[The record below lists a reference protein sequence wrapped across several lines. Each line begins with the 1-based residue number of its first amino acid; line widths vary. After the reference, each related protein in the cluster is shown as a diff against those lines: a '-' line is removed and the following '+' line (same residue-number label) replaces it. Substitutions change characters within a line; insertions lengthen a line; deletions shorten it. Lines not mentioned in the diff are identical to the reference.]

1 MKTSAPKSQYFAIFI
16 CGLLAFHFVTAHG
29 QTFTG
34 EGDWKS
40 ASNWSDGSVPAD
52 GATVIINGIAEIS
65 ENVGVSNSDNPARII
80 IGEGTTGTLNVTG
93 GTLSGVNAG
102 SSGIFIGAG
111 AGGVG
116 TVTIQQGAGLRSQGA
131 NMVVQ
136 IGDDEGG
143 RGSLTVAGELL
154 NFKFFRIIN
163 GTLEM
168 LPSGINNRF
177 NQLDTISTIESE
189 GTLSFVIDG
198 DRVGALVR
206 ANSSGLNLEI
216 NPGANLKIAL
226 QGDFNVNDSWVLME
240 YTSLFGE
247 FSQGTS
253 FTNEQGFAFRLD
265 YGTGQ
270 DSEVVLT
277 LTSTSARPTIS
288 SFSASPAAIAGGG
301 STTLSWNVSAFT
313 QLAIDPEIGD
323 VSGDTSNGTG
333 SKEISP
339 ATTTTYTLTLDN
351 NGITANESL
360 TVVVD
365 EPPVVGSFTP
375 TPEIISPG
383 DTSTLTW
390 DVFGAETISIDTG
403 IGDVTNQSEAALS
416 PSGTTTY
423 RLTASNVNGSSTAEA
438 TVIVD
443 ALRASMVLSFDASA
457 PNQANGAFADVI
469 GGNSFDLKLANLDVA
484 VSSLRTTLTSAYRL
498 TGFGGQSAGDGNNFP
513 GGTTSYET
521 WIRTGDLD
529 SDPQV
534 IFEHGSNVDGSSLMI
549 NRDSVQFLN
558 SQNGERTH
566 ELEVPLEEID
576 LTDFIQIVVTLDGA
590 SGVATLYV
598 REAGGGFGTASATGE
613 VGKPN
618 GRASLFSWTNFSAA
632 IAAALGG
639 IGSEVPEGATQFRGE
654 MALLNVFDKALSAD
668 EALDAFNR
676 IAIADPELIQSF
688 SSTQDRVASGD
699 AVTFAWEVGAA
710 ETLTLSGG
718 HGDVTGVTV
727 NGVGSLEVH
736 PTESTVFT
744 LVATNSEGTSI
755 ARQQILVDVAPDTV
769 VLSKNADSWDQA
781 SVWSD
786 GQAAQ
791 AGKQYLVTDF
801 IAPVLSTP
809 MTASAVF
816 PGSSLEL
823 LGSNAQLLIQNE
835 FNTSVQIGDLRLN
848 GGAIVFEDDQGLLS
862 LSGGLSVLRD
872 SRIDIR
878 GTFNTLELDSTL
890 SGAGAMTVDAS
901 NLPREEPSL
910 LINGGN
916 SSFSGGWRFLGGNT
930 LIGSSAALGSGDI
943 DMVNASMEISA
954 RVNNPDTILNLQG
967 DSSVL
972 LFDSLTFKAINFI
985 FADGTSTPVPAGT
998 YDFTSWTDLA
1008 TGLGLNSE
1016 QLDIAGAGTVTVLE
1030 ESAAP
1035 IVGTTFT
1042 GEGDWSS
1049 ETNWSDGIPTDGS
1062 NAIVNGVAEISGDI
1076 GVSNTDNPS
1085 RIFVGD
1091 HSTGVLN
1098 VTGGTLSG
1106 AHTGADAGL
1115 FVGIG
1120 QDGNGTINI
1129 FDGAAL
1135 RSQGG
1140 GMVVQVGDDDGGVGR
1155 VSIAGQ
1161 LFNFKFF
1168 RIINGTLEMQATGI
1182 NNSFN
1187 SNDISTIESNGTLA
1201 FAIDGN
1207 AVGTLQRANETG
1219 LVLEIDAQSNLEI
1232 ALSGNVANNDSW
1244 TLIDYTTLTGQFSQ
1258 GSTFTNGQG
1267 HQFDLDYGSGD
1278 NDVVTLTL
1286 AAINPNAAP
1295 PTVSMSQAGSE
1306 IHIEFTG
1313 TLESAMDVTGPFSSV
1328 AGASSPF
1335 VVSPDEPVRFYRAS
1349 R

>member
-1 MKTSAPKSQYFAIFI
+1 MAIITGKFQYIPALI
-16 CGLLAFHFVTAHG
+16 CVLLAINSVAARG

-40 ASNWSDGSVPAD
+40 PGNWSDGSVPAD

-65 ENVGVSNSDNPARII
+65 ENVGVSNSDNPSTII
-80 IGEGTTGTLNVTG
+80 VGQGTTGTLNVTG
-93 GTLSGVNAG
+93 GTLSGANAG

-116 TVTIQQGAGLRSQGA
+116 TVTIDQGAALRSQGA

-154 NFKFFRIIN
+154 TFKFFRIIN

-177 NQLDTISTIESE
+177 NQLDTISTIEAE

-206 ANSSGLNLEI
+206 ANTSGLNLEI
-216 NPGANLKIAL
+216 NQGATLKITL
-226 QGDFNVNDSWVLME
+226 LGDFNVNDSWVLME

-247 FSQGTS
+247 FDQGTS
-253 FTNEQGFAFRLD
+253 FTNEQGFAFNLD

-270 DSEVVLT
+270 DSEMVLT
-277 LTSTSARPTIS
+277 LTSISARPTIS
-288 SFSASPAAIAGGG
+288 SFSANPPAIAGGA
-301 STTLSWNVSAFT
+301 STTLSWDVSAFT
-313 QLAIDPEIGD
+313 QLSIDPEIGD
-323 VSGDTSNGTG
+323 VSGVTSNGTG

-339 ATTTTYTLTLDN
+339 AATTTYTLTLDN
-351 NGITANESL
+351 NGVTASDSL

-365 EPPVVGSFTP
+365 EAPIVNSFTAS
-375 TPEIISPG
+375 PEIISPG
-383 DTSTLTW
+383 DSSTLVW
-390 DVFGAETISIDTG
+390 DVSGAEIISIDAG
-403 IGDVTNQSEAALS
+403 IGDVTNQSETGVK
-416 PSGTTTY
+416 PEETTSY
-423 RLTASNVNGSSTAEA
+423 RLTASNVNGSSSADV

-443 ALRASMVLSFDASA
+443 ALRASVVLSFDASA
-457 PNQANGAFADVI
+457 PTQANGAFADVI

-484 VSSLRTTLTSAYRL
+484 VSSLRTTLTAAYRL

-534 IFEHGSNVDGSSLMI
+534 IFEHGGNDDGSSLMI
-549 NRDSVQFLN
+549 NRDFVQFLN
-558 SQNGERTH
+558 SQNGDRTH
-566 ELEVPLEEID
+566 DLEVPLEGID
-576 LTDFIQIVVTLDGA
+576 LSDFIQIVVTLDEA

-598 REAGGGFGTASATGE
+598 REAGGGFATASATGE

-632 IAAALGG
+632 IATALGG
-639 IGSEVPEGATQFRGE
+639 IGLEVPEGATQFRGE
-654 MALLNVFDKALSAD
+654 MALLNVYDRALSAEEVA
-668 EALDAFNR
+668 EAFSR
-676 IAIADPELIQSF
+676 IAIADPELIVSF
-688 SSTQDRVASGD
+688 SASQDRVASGD
-699 AVTFAWEVGAA
+699 AVTLAWEVGAA
-710 ETLTLSGG
+710 ETLTLSAGN
-718 HGDVTGVTV
+718 GDVTGITV

-736 PTESTVFT
+736 PTDSTVFT
-744 LVATNSEGTSI
+744 LVATNSEGASV
-755 ARQQILVDVAPDTV
+755 ARKQILVDVAPDAV
-769 VLSKNADSWDQA
+769 VLLKSADSWEDA
-781 SVWSD
+781 SAWSD
-786 GQAAQ
+786 GQAPQ
-791 AGKQYLVTDF
+791 GGKQYLVTDF
-801 IAPVLSTP
+801 IAPALSTP
-809 MTASAVF
+809 TTASPVF
-816 PGSSLEL
+816 PGGSLEI
-823 LGSNAQLLIQNE
+823 LGGNAQLLIQNE
-835 FNTSVQIGDLRLN
+835 FNISVRINDLRLN
-848 GGAIVFEDDQGLLS
+848 GGAIVFVDDQGLLS
-862 LSGGLSVLRD
+862 LSGGLSVGRD

-878 GTFNTLELDSTL
+878 GTFNTLELDATL
-890 SGAGAMTVDAS
+890 SGAGSITVDAS

-910 LINGGN
+910 LITGNN
-916 SSFSGGWRFLGGNT
+916 SSFTGGWSFLGGNT
-930 LIGSSAALGSGDI
+930 IVGSSAALGSGDVEL
-943 DMVNASMEISA
+943 VNANMEISS
-954 RVNNPDTILNLQG
+954 RVNSPDTVLNLQG
-967 DSSVL
+967 DSTVL
-972 LFDSLTFKAINFI
+972 LFDSMTVKAINFV
-985 FADGTSTPVPAGT
+985 FADGTSAPIPAGN

-1008 TGLGLNSE
+1008 TGLGLISE

-1030 ESAAP
+1030 ESALP
-1035 IVGTTFT
+1035 IVGTTFS
-1042 GEGDWSS
+1042 GESDWFS

-1062 NAIVNGVAEISGDI
+1062 NAIVNGVADISRDI
-1076 GVSNTDNPS
+1076 GISNADNPS

-1091 HSTGVLN
+1091 HATGVLN

-1106 AHTGADAGL
+1106 AHTGTDAGL

-1120 QDGNGTINI
+1120 PDGDGTINI
-1129 FDGAAL
+1129 SDGAAL

-1140 GMVVQVGDDDGGVGR
+1140 GMVVQIGDDAGGVGR

-1187 SNDISTIESNGTLA
+1187 SDDISTIGPNGTLA
-1201 FAIDGN
+1201 YVIDGD

-1219 LVLEIDAQSNLEI
+1219 LVLEIDSQADLEI
-1232 ALSGNVANNDSW
+1232 TLSGNVANNDSW

-1258 GSTFTNGQG
+1258 GSTFTNDQG

-1278 NDVVTLTL
+1278 NSVVTLTL
-1286 AAINPNAAP
+1286 TAVNPDAAP
-1295 PTVSMSQAGSE
+1295 PTVSAAQGDGV
-1306 IHIEFTG
+1306 IQILFTG
-1313 TLESAMDVTGPFSSV
+1313 TLESAADVTGPFSSV
-1328 AGASSPF
+1328 AGATSPF
-1335 VVSPDEPVRFYRAS
+1335 TVNPDAPARFFRA
-1349 R
+1349 RR